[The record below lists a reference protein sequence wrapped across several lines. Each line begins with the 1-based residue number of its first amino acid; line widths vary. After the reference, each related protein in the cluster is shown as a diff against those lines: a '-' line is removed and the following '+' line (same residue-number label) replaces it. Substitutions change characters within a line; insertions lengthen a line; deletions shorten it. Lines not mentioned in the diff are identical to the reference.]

1 MNNIVTRLKEYLDF
15 KGISVA
21 SAEKKV
27 GISNSSLSK
36 PFNNKT
42 SIKTET
48 LESFLKA
55 YDDINAE
62 WLLFGIGEMLKVDE
76 VEIDVLHETR
86 GKYNSKQEDL
96 GIPLIDIDAMAGY
109 GKGDNQIMQ
118 YDTISGY
125 RIPELEGKGVKY
137 LIRVSGSSMYP
148 KYSNGDLLACKPL
161 KDRTF
166 FQWGKPYVLDT
177 EQGAIVKRLFQCPD
191 DESCLECHSD
201 NKVHYPPFKIPKE
214 SIRAL
219 AIVVGVIRLE

>member
-1 MNNIVTRLKEYLDF
+1 MKAVSRLKQYIEF
-15 KGISVA
+15 KGF
-21 SAEKKV
+21 
-27 GISNSSLSK
+27 SNSSFEKKNDLSNGYIATQIK
-36 PFNNKT
+36 RNADLGEGVIKKLLDNCLDLDPVWFLTGNGNMIKQVSHTENSDNN
-42 SIKTET
+42 E
-48 LESFLKA
+48 
-55 YDDINAE
+55 
-62 WLLFGIGEMLKVDE
+62 
-76 VEIDVLHETR
+76 
-86 GKYNSKQEDL
+86 

-109 GKGDNQIMQ
+109 GSGDSQIMQ

-177 EQGAIVKRLFQCPD
+177 EQGAIVKRLFQCED
-191 DESCLECHSD
+191 DEECLECHSD
-201 NKVHYPPFKIPKE
+201 NKTHYPPFKIPKN